1 MEFAIA
7 LPQSPPNTASMTCVL
22 RSLRRSLPFALAI
35 GALSALP
42 GLAQTIG
49 EPLPGRGAAGGKQ
62 APAQA
67 ERGSRPCPEY
77 GPGFVRVDGST
88 TCVRLGGSV
97 RAEFG
102 KSSRSNYAS
111 GAEARLAAESRTETS
126 AGTLRTVISG
136 RVRRDTGLD
145 NGPFR

>member
-1 MEFAIA
+1 
-7 LPQSPPNTASMTCVL
+7 MTRAL
-22 RSLRRSLPFALAI
+22 RSLRHSLPLAFAI

-49 EPLPGRGAAGGKQ
+49 EPLPGRGAVAGKPT
-62 APAQA
+62 PAKAQG
-67 ERGSRPCPEY
+67 GSRPCPEY
-77 GPGFVRVDGST
+77 GPGFVRLEGST

-102 KSSRSNYAS
+102 KSSRSGYAS

-145 NGPFR
+145 SGPFR